1 MLPESTTLS
10 SWSVLS
16 VEPGKSRTH
25 GELDG
30 ERLDTSDLDPETLA
44 EFVPTQESSLNDDLI
59 TTIQSK
65 TSLLITLT
73 HSLIIILL
81 MKGIDKL
88 AVFLQG
94 LSTSVSFCLFVFV
107 VWSLLLW

>member
-1 MLPESTTLS
+1 MLLESTTLS
-10 SWSVLS
+10 FWSVLS

-30 ERLDTSDLDPETLA
+30 ERLDTSDLHPETLA

-65 TSLLITLT
+65 TISPY
-73 HSLIIILL
+73 HPY
-81 MKGIDKL
+81 
-88 AVFLQG
+88 
-94 LSTSVSFCLFVFV
+94 SFINYYPTNEENK
-107 VWSLLLW
+107 